1 MQRFSEQ
8 QRALLL
14 SVARTALIN
23 CLLHG
28 QRPSEAAQAAVEA
41 VLAAQPQAADPA
53 SNSETLL
60 APAACFVTLWQ
71 GEHGN
76 LRGCRGEF
84 TPHQPLIEAV
94 AQMALATALDD
105 PRFDPVTAAEL
116 PRLRIEISVLSPLQ
130 PIRPEEIEIG
140 RHGLLIARGRQRG
153 LLLPEVPVEHQMDL
167 ETFLD
172 ALCWK
177 AGLREGDWRAPDT
190 VLWGFETEAWEEP

>member
-23 CLLHG
+23 CLLRE
-28 QRPSEAAQAAVEA
+28 QRPSEAAQAAVA
-41 VLAAQPQAADPA
+41 AALAAQPQTDPEMDVEA
-53 SNSETLL
+53 LL
-60 APAACFVTLWQ
+60 TPAACFVTLWQ

-84 TPHQPLIEAV
+84 TPQQPLIEAV

-105 PRFDPVTAAEL
+105 PRFAPVTAAEV
-116 PRLRIEISVLSPLQ
+116 PQLRIEISVLSPLR

-153 LLLPEVPVEHQMDL
+153 LLLPEVPVEHHMDV

-177 AGLREGDWRAPDT
+177 AGLREGDWRDPETA
-190 VLWGFETEAWEEP
+190 LWAFETEAWEEP

>member
-1 MQRFSEQ
+1 MHRFSEQ

-23 CLLHG
+23 CLLHE
-28 QRPSEAAQAAVEA
+28 QPPNAAAQAAVDA
-41 VLAAQPQAADPA
+41 ALAAHPELD
-53 SNSETLL
+53 TDMLL
-60 APAACFVTLWQ
+60 EPRACFVTLWQ

-84 TPHQPLIEAV
+84 TPHQPLIGAV
-94 AQMALATALDD
+94 AEMALATALDD
-105 PRFDPVTAAEL
+105 PRFAPVTAAEV
-116 PRLRIEISVLSPLQ
+116 PQLRIEISVLSPLE

-153 LLLPEVPVEHQMDL
+153 LLLPSVPVEHHMDV

-177 AGLREGDWRAPDT
+177 AGLREGSWRDPETA
-190 VLWGFETEAWEEP
+190 LWGFETEAWEEP